1 MIKQGFHLFQHLI
14 LFPYFLYPLLMMA
27 MTGSILMTV
36 AIGLERYVAV
46 HHPINYSRATN
57 DANALKWRIM
67 KYLVPVTVISV
78 LFNVTKFFEITY
90 VYVPIRKDNY
100 SIDPTMAA
108 FYNDSGN
115 LTYPLYDESNSTEAS
130 DQFLYPEVTE
140 YQVILNITEFRMDPN
155 YSIYFNWT
163 RFVILG
169 VIPFILL
176 IFFNA
181 QIYSDIRKRRR
192 RKLARYLY

>member
-1 MIKQGFHLFQHLI
+1 M
-14 LFPYFLYPLLMMA
+14 FPYFLYPLLMMA

-115 LTYPLYDESNSTEAS
+115 LTYRLYDESNSTEAS